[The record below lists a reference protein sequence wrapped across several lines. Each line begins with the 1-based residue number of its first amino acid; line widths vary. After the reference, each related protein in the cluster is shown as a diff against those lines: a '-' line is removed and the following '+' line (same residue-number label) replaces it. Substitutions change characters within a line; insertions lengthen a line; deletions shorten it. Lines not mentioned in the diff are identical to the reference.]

1 MSATRHTATGDD
13 ERRDRRDEATGGARR
28 FKPRELALVAVVV
41 CGLGVSAGL
50 ARWLDSRAHALAAR
64 RAAASEELY
73 LKPEQARRLSL
84 GFNAF
89 VADWYWMRALQ
100 YVGRKVTA
108 HEGAIQI
115 DDLSALNLKILAPL
129 LENATTLDPQFL
141 VAYEYGAIVLPAVD
155 VEAAVKLVRKGIAA
169 NPQAWRL
176 YSYLGYIYWQQ
187 NRFQEASETYA
198 AASRIPGAPA
208 WLSSMSAQMATKGG
222 SRETARAI
230 YQNMYRQTDDE
241 QMKKLSLARLLQL
254 QTLDEMDTLRALLDT
269 HRARTGVCPREW
281 RAVAPLLRQRA
292 ARFQFDASAAP
303 LDPSGVPYVIRQDNC
318 EVELGEKSEII
329 RKY

>member
-84 GFNAF
+84 GFNAMA
-89 VADWYWMRALQ
+89 ADWYWMRTLQ
-100 YVGRKVTA
+100 YVGRRVTE
-108 HEGAIQI
+108 HKGAIQI
-115 DDLSALNLKILAPL
+115 DDLSALNLKTLAPL

-141 VAYEYGAIVLPAVD
+141 AAYEYGAIVLPAVD

-169 NPQAWRL
+169 NPRAWRL
-176 YSYLGYIYWQQ
+176 HSYLGYIYWQQ
-187 NRFQEASETYA
+187 NRFQEASAAYA
-198 AASRIPGAPA
+198 EGARIAGAPA
-208 WLSSMSAQMATKGG
+208 WMETMSAQMATKGG
-222 SRETARAI
+222 SREIARAI

-241 QMKKLSLARLLQL
+241 QMRKLAHARLLQL
-254 QTLDEMDTLRALLDT
+254 QSLDEMDALRALLSA
-269 HRARTGVCPREW
+269 HRERTGACARGWRE
-281 RAVAPLLRQRA
+281 VAPALQRA
-292 ARFQFDASAAP
+292 ARFEMDSNAAP
-303 LDPSGVPYVIRQDNC
+303 LDPTGAPYVIRQDNC
-318 EVELGEKSEII
+318 EAELGEKSEII